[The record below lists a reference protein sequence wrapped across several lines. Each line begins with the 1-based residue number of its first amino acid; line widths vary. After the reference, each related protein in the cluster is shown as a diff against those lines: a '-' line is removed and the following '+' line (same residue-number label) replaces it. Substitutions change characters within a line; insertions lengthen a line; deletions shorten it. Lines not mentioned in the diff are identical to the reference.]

1 MIAPDQIRR
10 RANAQFYEWLAEVA
24 RTNAPFAPVVLDR
37 LGDKLDAPDRY
48 AQLEAITAH
57 SKSKIGYGYRIE
69 LEPPRPGSKV
79 QQSRIRALVWDTEA
93 DLLRF
98 LGAEDLF
105 RDFNINLERI
115 RRELPALLA
124 WCPEN
129 VKKIVD
135 YAALWPQLIRVVR
148 FFEDNPEPDVASLRL
163 LPINGVDTKFIER
176 NSGILSQL
184 LDVVLPPERIDWEQ
198 QLFSR
203 RYRLPQTQAL
213 VECYWND
220 PKIIKFFMGGSG
232 LQVPTEQFMITALP
246 FERVIIVENRASM
259 QQILSQ
265 PLPDTLVIFGS
276 GWRVNILREGTWLQ
290 ERVVYYWGDLD
301 THGLAILSSV
311 RGFLPNVIPLMMDEA
326 TLDTHSAAW
335 VQAADYTGA
344 TPRNLTPDE
353 VRLFER
359 LKAGRIRLE
368 QERVKFVFKG

>member
-1 MIAPDQIRR
+1 MISPDQIRR

-105 RDFNINLERI
+105 RDFKNNLERI
-115 RRELPALLA
+115 QREVPALRD
-124 WCPEN
+124 WCPKN

-135 YAALWPQLIRVVR
+135 YAAFWPQLIAVVR
-148 FFEDNPEPDVASLRL
+148 FFEENPAPDVASLRL

-176 NSGILSQL
+176 HSGILSQL
-184 LDVVLPPERIDWEQ
+184 LDVVLPPERIDRDQ
-198 QLFSR
+198 PLFSR
-203 RYRLPQTQAL
+203 RYRLPEPPSL
-213 VECYWND
+213 VECFWND
-220 PKIIKFFMGGSG
+220 PTFIQRFMGGTG
-232 LQVPTEQFMITALP
+232 LSVPINDFLAHELP
-246 FERVIIVENRASM
+246 FKRVIIVENRASV
-259 QQILSQ
+259 QQLLSR

-276 GWRVNILREGTWLQ
+276 GWRVNILRAGTWLQ
-290 ERVVYYWGDLD
+290 ERTVYYWGDLD

-311 RGFLPNVIPLMMDEA
+311 RGFLPHVIPLMMDEA
-326 TLDTHSAAW
+326 TFEAHSAAW

-344 TPRNLTPDE
+344 TPLNLTPDE

-359 LKAGRIRLE
+359 LKAGRLRLE
-368 QERVKFVFKG
+368 QERVELVFEG

>member
-1 MIAPDQIRR
+1 M
-10 RANAQFYEWLAEVA
+10 
-24 RTNAPFAPVVLDR
+24 
-37 LGDKLDAPDRY
+37 
-48 AQLEAITAH
+48 
-57 SKSKIGYGYRIE
+57 
-69 LEPPRPGSKV
+69 

-93 DLLRF
+93 DILRF

-105 RDFNINLERI
+105 RDFKNNLERI
-115 RRELPALLA
+115 QREVPALRD
-124 WCPEN
+124 WCPKN

-135 YAALWPQLIRVVR
+135 YAAFWPQLIAVVR
-148 FFEDNPEPDVASLRL
+148 FFEENPAPDVASLRL

-176 NSGILSQL
+176 HSGILSQL
-184 LDVVLPPERIDWEQ
+184 LDVVLPPDRIDWEQ

-203 RYRLPQTQAL
+203 RYRLPLPQAL

-265 PLPDTLVIFGS
+265 PLPNTLVIFGS

-311 RGFLPNVIPLMMDEA
+311 RVFLPNVIPLMMDET
-326 TLDTHSAAW
+326 TLDAHSAAW
-335 VQAADYTGA
+335 VQAADYTGS

-353 VRLFER
+353 ARLFER

-368 QERVKFVFKG
+368 QERVKFVFEG